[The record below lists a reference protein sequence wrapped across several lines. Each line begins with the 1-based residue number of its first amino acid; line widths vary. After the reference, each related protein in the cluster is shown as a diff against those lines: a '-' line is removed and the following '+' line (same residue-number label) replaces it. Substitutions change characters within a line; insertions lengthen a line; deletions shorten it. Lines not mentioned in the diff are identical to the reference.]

1 MTSLID
7 ILNSPLIPHIFY
19 AFVNFVSL
27 VGGLAVFYR
36 CCRITGSLNLGL
48 KLVFILACFDFS
60 VSFIKSLEAFLARS
74 SGSCQVVLLARIFC
88 ERASLVWAF
97 SMSLISFI
105 IMKRFKSQLANNFI
119 KRIDRAVKQVLVATI
134 LASGFMTAM

>member
-1 MTSLID
+1 MTSLMD
-7 ILNSPLIPHIFY
+7 ILNSPPIPHIFY
-19 AFVNFVSL
+19 ALVNFVSL

-36 CCRITGSLNLGL
+36 CCRITGSLNLGF
-48 KLVFILACFDFS
+48 KLVFILTFFDFS
-60 VSFIKSLEAFLARS
+60 VSFIKSLEIFLS
-74 SGSCQVVLLARIFC
+74 KTPVSCQVVLLSRIFC

-105 IMKRFKSQLANNFI
+105 IMKRFKSHSANNFLR
-119 KRIDRAVKQVLVATI
+119 RIDRAVKKVLVATI